1 MIEPYIWLKCLET
14 LEWKKD
20 TWKHPGLWVYLG
32 YYLLTLVKQY
42 VTLHMKDDKLGSVFM
57 IIMILYMIGMAAF
70 LFEGTIQ
77 KKVVVLGIFW
87 FSAELC
93 EIFTVLLF
101 SKILHVSTNMLFQ
114 FGMLNNICTLFSKVF
129 LFEVCFLIY
138 WNKDRR
144 LIRWFNE
151 ERELF
156 PVLSATAILEIIIYV
171 IIYYWHLEKENI
183 WTNVVF
189 SSAETMVIFATA
201 YFSFVY
207 RQHREEL
214 AEKDAVIESSTS
226 LEDLK
231 HDLPFHARMLIEL
244 AACED
249 QTEMREY
256 IRNVVGDVEIAEDTF
271 YLKNHFVSKV
281 LSQLAIDARKK
292 NIPFTHFIAVEDF
305 VMKNNEIASVLSNIL
320 KNAIEAAEKVP
331 LDRRFIELEIR
342 PISGGYKINCTNSYL
357 EKSEFKD
364 GKWETTKADKQNHG
378 RGIGIIRRTVDK
390 YSGIVKVQF
399 HERSYEIE
407 CIIRDKRER

>member
-42 VTLHMKDDKLGSVFM
+42 VTLYMKNNKLGSVFM
-57 IIMILYMIGMAAF
+57 AIMIFYMFGVIVL
-70 LFEGTIQ
+70 LFKGTVQ
-77 KKVVVLGIFW
+77 KKIATLGIFW
-87 FSAELC
+87 TVGELC
-93 EIFTVLLF
+93 DVFAVMSFSKVLHISINTVLQF
-101 SKILHVSTNMLFQ
+101 S
-114 FGMLNNICTLFSKVF
+114 MLNNICTLFSKIV
-129 LFEVCFLIY
+129 LLGICFFIYLNKKKKLIN
-138 WNKDRR
+138 WFNKDRK
-144 LIRWFNE
+144 
-151 ERELF
+151 LF
-156 PVLSATAILEIIIYV
+156 PVIFVLSIFVIIISV
-171 IIYYWHLEKENI
+171 IIYSWNCQEKDKSI
-183 WTNVVF
+183 IMIAF
-189 SSAETMVIFATA
+189 SAELIVLFAIG
-201 YFSFVY
+201 YFSLIY
-207 RQHREEL
+207 RQSREEL

-231 HDLPFHARMLIEL
+231 HDLPFHARMLTEL

-256 IRNVVGDVEIAEDTF
+256 IRNIVGDVEIAEDTF
-271 YLKNHFVSKV
+271 HLKNYFVSKV

-357 EKSEFKD
+357 EKPEFKD
-364 GKWETTKADKQNHG
+364 GKWETTKVDKQNHG

>member
-42 VTLHMKDDKLGSVFM
+42 VTLYIKNNKLGSVFM
-57 IIMILYMIGMAAF
+57 AIMIFYMFGVIVL
-70 LFEGTIQ
+70 LFKGTVQ
-77 KKVVVLGIFW
+77 KKIATLGIFW
-87 FSAELC
+87 TVGELC
-93 EIFTVLLF
+93 DVFAVMSFSKVLHISINTVLQF
-101 SKILHVSTNMLFQ
+101 S
-114 FGMLNNICTLFSKVF
+114 MLNNICTLFSKIV
-129 LFEVCFLIY
+129 LLGICFFIYLNKKKKLIN
-138 WNKDRR
+138 WFNKDRK
-144 LIRWFNE
+144 
-151 ERELF
+151 LF
-156 PVLSATAILEIIIYV
+156 PVIFVLSIFVIIISV
-171 IIYYWHLEKENI
+171 IIYSWNCQEKDKSI
-183 WTNVVF
+183 IMIAF
-189 SSAETMVIFATA
+189 SAELIVLFAIG
-201 YFSFVY
+201 YFSLIY
-207 RQHREEL
+207 QQSREEL

-320 KNAIEAAEKVP
+320 KNSIEAAEKVP

-357 EKSEFKD
+357 EKPEFKD
-364 GKWETTKADKQNHG
+364 GKWETTKADKQKHG
-378 RGIGIIRRTVDK
+378 RGIGIIRRIVDK